1 MAKKILMAVAGS
13 AMLLPAL
20 AVGQVRVINGEAG
33 IIFVDPP
40 SAVARDQ
47 VKAAASDPTAHWTYV
62 GGEAIWRHN
71 DSKYVFDAGTLVHA
85 SDCPALATLNK
96 PMSRGDVS
104 TPLPGYTGA

>member
-1 MAKKILMAVAGS
+1 MTTKILMAVAGS

-20 AVGQVRVINGEAG
+20 AIGQVRVINGEAG

-47 VKAAASDPTAHWTYV
+47 VKVAASDPTAHWTYV
-62 GGEAIWRHN
+62 GGEAVWRHN
-71 DSKYVFDAGTLVHA
+71 GSKYVFDAGTFVHA

-96 PMSRGDVS
+96 PTSKGDTG
-104 TPLPGYTGA
+104 TPLPSYTGA